1 MNQHQRPTDVAGE
14 VPGGLTHADDVDLD
28 ELLYAEQLAGP
39 GRVVPSG
46 PSAGRRP
53 ELATRYLG
61 LDLRSPLVAS
71 AGPLT
76 GHLPSMHE
84 LQDAGVGALVMPSLF
99 EEDLDRETD
108 ARVRLQAHEEV
119 AHAEATLG
127 YRPGGLP
134 AARGVDRY
142 LAVLEEAKRELAVPV
157 IASLNGTTPG
167 GWVRYAT
174 LLSEAG
180 ADAIEL
186 NTYRVAA
193 DLDVSGDEV
202 EDETLRLV
210 AAVVAAAE
218 VPVAV
223 KLSPYWSALGDLA
236 RRLVDV
242 GAAGLVLFNRFYQP
256 DIDLDRLAVAPR
268 LVLSSSDELRL
279 PLRWMALLAGRVDA
293 SLAATTGVHTGED
306 VVKAL
311 LAGADVAM
319 TTSAL
324 LLRGT
329 GHAGTMLH
337 DLEEWMSRRGYVS
350 VDELRGAVSHRSVD
364 DPQAFERAQYVETIT
379 HHASTF
385 EP

>member
-1 MNQHQRPTDVAGE
+1 MNQHPPRDTVSRQAAG
-14 VPGGLTHADDVDLD
+14 GSQDTGDVDLD

-46 PSAGRRP
+46 PASQRRP
-53 ELATRYLG
+53 DLATRYLG
-61 LDLRSPLVAS
+61 LDLRAPLVAS

-76 GHLPSMHE
+76 GHLPSLHE
-84 LQDAGVGALVMPSLF
+84 LEDAGVGAVVMPSLF
-99 EEDLDRETD
+99 EEDLERETNVELRRQLTED
-108 ARVRLQAHEEV
+108 V

-127 YRPGGLP
+127 YRPGGLS
-134 AARGVDRY
+134 AARGIDRY
-142 LAVLEEAKRELAVPV
+142 LAVLRRAKAELSIPV
-157 IASLNGTTPG
+157 IASLNGTTSG

-174 LLSEAG
+174 LLAEAG

-193 DLDVSGDEV
+193 DIETSGNEV

-210 AAVVAAAE
+210 AAVEGASE

-223 KLSPYWSALGDLA
+223 KLSPYWSSLGDLA
-236 RRLVDV
+236 RRLVDA
-242 GAAGLVLFNRFYQP
+242 GAEGLVLFNRFYQP

-279 PLRWMALLAGRVDA
+279 PLRWMALLRGRIEAD
-293 SLAATTGVHTGED
+293 LAATTGVHTGDD
-306 VVKAL
+306 VAKVL

-319 TTSAL
+319 STSAL
-324 LLRGT
+324 LQRGAR
-329 GHAGTMLH
+329 HAATMLE
-337 DLEEWMSRRGYVS
+337 DLEHWMSQRGYAS
-350 VDELRGAVSHRSVD
+350 VTEMRGAVSQGAVG
-364 DPQAFERAQYVETIT
+364 DPEAFERAQYVETIT
-379 HHASTF
+379 RHASTF